1 MMGMSMIATT
11 DEEEFEITC
20 GSGEGRA
27 RMSLVGSKGTE
38 ILIIM
43 PFSTTDPLDG
53 KALEAMILKLGA
65 SRLRKA
71 LLSLISKSWPTGM

>member
-1 MMGMSMIATT
+1 MIATT
-11 DEEEFEITC
+11 DEEEFDITC

-43 PFSTTDPLDG
+43 PFSGTNPPDG
-53 KALEAMILKLGA
+53 AALEAMILKLGA

-71 LLSLISKSWPTGM
+71 LLSLISRSWPTGM

>member
-1 MMGMSMIATT
+1 MSMNATT
-11 DEEEFEITC
+11 DEEEFDITC

-38 ILIIM
+38 ILIIV
-43 PFSTTDPLDG
+43 PFSSTNPPDG
-53 KALEAMILKLGA
+53 TALEAMILKLGA

-71 LLSLISKSWPTGM
+71 LLSLISRNWPTEM